1 MKNLLIVSGLALV
14 TAFTMST
21 PSVLGQTQIDT
32 STPTSTVGKVGGDDG
47 TVIESDMVSII
58 TGDGNRSTQEV
69 KITSSRKR
77 YFDAPGNDGTVIR
90 SYVSCD
96 VMGNDNVC
104 EQYKVIKTR
113 TIRAERPSRT
123 DSTNRTRTNP

>member
-1 MKNLLIVSGLALV
+1 
-14 TAFTMST
+14 
-21 PSVLGQTQIDT
+21 
-32 STPTSTVGKVGGDDG
+32 
-47 TVIESDMVSII
+47 MVSII
-58 TGDGNRSTQEV
+58 TGDGNRSTQKV
-69 KITSSRKR
+69 KITSSRER

-96 VMGNDNVC
+96 VLGNDNVC

-123 DSTNRTRTNP
+123 DSTNRTRTTP